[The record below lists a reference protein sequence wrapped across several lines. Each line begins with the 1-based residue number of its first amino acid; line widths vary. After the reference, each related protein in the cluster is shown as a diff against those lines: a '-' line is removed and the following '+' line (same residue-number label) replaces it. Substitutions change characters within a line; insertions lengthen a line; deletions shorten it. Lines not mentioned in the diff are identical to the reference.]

1 MYEHG
6 GFVMTVRSVFL
17 VSLVLMLGGCA
28 GNQDAENALKPDA
41 RLNSPGAVPSPV
53 PSSNTPS
60 TPEPTPISS
69 PIASPPTP
77 IGWQDIDKTPAQ
89 LRPYVDDMLALDL
102 VAPDTQMPDANSL
115 NAPISRREFAKWL
128 LLTNNR
134 FYQSRPTKQIRIDR
148 PSSTPTFQD
157 IPNFD
162 PDFAILQ
169 SLADAGILPS
179 TLSRDTKNDGKND
192 RFKPSAAL
200 TREELLRWKMPLDSR
215 SLQADVPP
223 IETLRKTLPFQDLS
237 KVIHPETLR
246 LVALDLQNSDRS
258 NLRRSLGYTT
268 LLQPQR
274 SVTRAEAA
282 AVLWSIGAEGA
293 VLTAKDAL
301 KGSSIPATPI
311 PTTAGP
317 TVSPTPTSSMETKT
331 VP

>member
-1 MYEHG
+1 MDEHG
-6 GFVMTVRSVFL
+6 GFVMTIRSVFL

-53 PSSNTPS
+53 PSSNIPP
-60 TPEPTPISS
+60 TPEPTPIAS

-77 IGWQDIDKTPAQ
+77 IGWQDIDKTPTQ
-89 LRPYVDDMLALDL
+89 LRPYVDDMLALNL
-102 VAPDTQMPDANSL
+102 VLPDAQMSDANSL

-157 IPNFD
+157 IPSSD

-179 TLSRDTKNDGKND
+179 TLSGDRKNDGKND
-192 RFKPSAAL
+192 RFKPSEAL
-200 TREELLRWKMPLDSR
+200 TREELLRWKMPFDSR
-215 SLQADVPP
+215 PSQADVLA
-223 IETLRKTLPFQDLS
+223 IETLRKSLPFQDLS

-246 LVALDLQNSDRS
+246 LVALDLQNGDRS

-282 AVLWSIGAEGA
+282 AVLWSIGTEGA
-293 VLTAKDAL
+293 ILTAKDVL
-301 KGSSIPATPI
+301 KGSSSIPATP
-311 PTTAGP
+311 
-317 TVSPTPTSSMETKT
+317 TPASSMETKMT
-331 VP
+331 P

>member
-1 MYEHG
+1 
-6 GFVMTVRSVFL
+6 MTVRSVLL
-17 VSLVLMLGGCA
+17 VSLVLLLGGCA

-41 RLNSPGAVPSPV
+41 RLSSPSPAPSPV
-53 PSSNTPS
+53 PSSNIL
-60 TPEPTPISS
+60 PTPT
-69 PIASPPTP
+69 PIASPTESPTPTP

-89 LRPYVDDMLALDL
+89 LRPYVDDMLALNL
-102 VAPDTQMPDANSL
+102 VLPDAQMPDANRL

-134 FYQSRPTKQIRIDR
+134 LYQSRPTKQIRIDR

-157 IPNFD
+157 IPNSD

-179 TLSRDTKNDGKND
+179 TLSRDTKNEGKND
-192 RFKPSAAL
+192 RFKPSEAL

-215 SLQADVPP
+215 SSQGDVLA

-246 LVALDLQNSDRS
+246 LIALDLQNGDRS

-293 VLTAKDAL
+293 VLTAKDSL
-301 KGSSIPATPI
+301 KGSSIPTTSTPTPASSMDTRATP
-311 PTTAGP
+311 
-317 TVSPTPTSSMETKT
+317 
-331 VP
+331 

>member
-1 MYEHG
+1 
-6 GFVMTVRSVFL
+6 MTVRSVFL
-17 VSLVLMLGGCA
+17 VSLVLLLGGCA

-41 RLNSPGAVPSPV
+41 RLNNNPSAVSSPV
-53 PSSNTPS
+53 PSSNTAP
-60 TPEPTPISS
+60 TPEPTPIAS
-69 PIASPPTP
+69 PIASPTATP
-77 IGWQDIDKTPAQ
+77 IGWQDLDKTPAQ
-89 LRPYVDDMLALDL
+89 LRPYVDDMLALNL
-102 VAPDTQMPDANSL
+102 VSPDAQMADPNSL

-134 FYQSRPTKQIRIDR
+134 FYKSRPTKQIRIDR

-157 IPNFD
+157 IPSSD

-179 TLSRDTKNDGKND
+179 TLSRDTKNEGKND
-192 RFKPSAAL
+192 RFNPSEAL

-215 SLQADVPP
+215 SSQADVLP
-223 IETLRKTLPFQDLS
+223 IESLPFQDLS

-246 LVALDLQNSDRS
+246 LVALDLKNGDRS

-282 AVLWSIGAEGA
+282 AVLWSIGPEGGM
-293 VLTAKDAL
+293 LTAKDVL
-301 KGSSIPATPI
+301 KGSSSLPATPI
-311 PTTAGP
+311 PATAGP

-331 VP
+331 IP

>member
-1 MYEHG
+1 
-6 GFVMTVRSVFL
+6 
-17 VSLVLMLGGCA
+17 
-28 GNQDAENALKPDA
+28 
-41 RLNSPGAVPSPV
+41 
-53 PSSNTPS
+53 
-60 TPEPTPISS
+60 
-69 PIASPPTP
+69 
-77 IGWQDIDKTPAQ
+77 
-89 LRPYVDDMLALDL
+89 MLALNL
-102 VAPDTQMPDANSL
+102 VLPDAQMPDANRL

-134 FYQSRPTKQIRIDR
+134 LYQSRPTKQIRIDR

-157 IPNFD
+157 IPNSD

-179 TLSRDTKNDGKND
+179 TLSRDTKNEGKTD
-192 RFKPSAAL
+192 RFKPSEAL
-200 TREELLRWKMPLDSR
+200 TREELLRWKMPFDSR
-215 SLQADVPP
+215 PSQADVLA

-246 LVALDLQNSDRS
+246 LVALDLQNGDRS

-293 VLTAKDAL
+293 VLTAKDSL
-301 KGSSIPATPI
+301 KGSSIP
-311 PTTAGP
+311 TT
-317 TVSPTPTSSMETKT
+317 PTPTPASSMDTKT
-331 VP
+331 TP

>member
-1 MYEHG
+1 
-6 GFVMTVRSVFL
+6 MTVRSVFL
-17 VSLVLMLGGCA
+17 VSLVLLLGGCA

-41 RLNSPGAVPSPV
+41 RLSSPSPVPSPV
-53 PSSNTPS
+53 PSSNIP
-60 TPEPTPISS
+60 PT
-69 PIASPPTP
+69 PIASPTENPTPTP

-89 LRPYVDDMLALDL
+89 LRPYVDDMLALNL
-102 VAPDTQMPDANSL
+102 VLPDAQIPDANRL

-134 FYQSRPTKQIRIDR
+134 LYQSRPTKQIRIDR

-157 IPNFD
+157 IPNSD

-179 TLSRDTKNDGKND
+179 TLSRDAKNEGKND
-192 RFKPSAAL
+192 RFKPSEAL
-200 TREELLRWKMPLDSR
+200 TREELLRWKMPFDSR
-215 SLQADVPP
+215 LSQADVLA

-237 KVIHPETLR
+237 KVIYPETLR
-246 LVALDLQNSDRS
+246 LVALDLQNGDRS

-293 VLTAKDAL
+293 VLTAKDSL
-301 KGSSIPATPI
+301 KGSSIPT
-311 PTTAGP
+311 
-317 TVSPTPTSSMETKT
+317 SPTPTPASSMDTKT
-331 VP
+331 TP

>member
-1 MYEHG
+1 
-6 GFVMTVRSVFL
+6 MTVRSAFL
-17 VSLVLMLGGCA
+17 VSLVLLLGGCA

-41 RLNSPGAVPSPV
+41 RLSSPSPAPSPV
-53 PSSNTPS
+53 PSSNIL
-60 TPEPTPISS
+60 PTPT
-69 PIASPPTP
+69 PIASPTESPTPTP

-89 LRPYVDDMLALDL
+89 LRPYVDDMLALNL
-102 VAPDTQMPDANSL
+102 VLPDAQMPDANRL

-134 FYQSRPTKQIRIDR
+134 LYQSRPTKQIRIDR

-157 IPNFD
+157 IPNSD

-179 TLSRDTKNDGKND
+179 TLSRDTKNEGKND
-192 RFKPSAAL
+192 RFKPSEAL

-215 SLQADVPP
+215 SSQGDVLA

-246 LVALDLQNSDRS
+246 LIALDLQNGDRS

-293 VLTAKDAL
+293 VLTAKDSL
-301 KGSSIPATPI
+301 KGASI
-311 PTTAGP
+311 PTTS
-317 TVSPTPTSSMETKT
+317 TPTPASSMDTRAT
-331 VP
+331 P

>member
-1 MYEHG
+1 
-6 GFVMTVRSVFL
+6 MTVRSVFL
-17 VSLVLMLGGCA
+17 VSLVLLLGGCA

-41 RLNSPGAVPSPV
+41 RLSSPNSAPSSV
-53 PSSNTPS
+53 PSSNIP
-60 TPEPTPISS
+60 PTPIASLPES
-69 PIASPPTP
+69 PTPTP

-89 LRPYVDDMLALDL
+89 LRPYVDDMLALNL
-102 VAPDTQMPDANSL
+102 VVPDAQMPDANRL

-134 FYQSRPTKQIRIDR
+134 FYQSRPTQQIRIDR

-157 IPNFD
+157 IPNSD

-179 TLSRDTKNDGKND
+179 TLSRDTKNEGKND
-192 RFKPSAAL
+192 RFKPSEAL

-215 SLQADVPP
+215 PSQADVLA

-246 LVALDLQNSDRS
+246 LVALDLQNGDRS

-282 AVLWSIGAEGA
+282 AVLWSIGTEGA
-293 VLTAKDAL
+293 VLTAKDML
-301 KGSSIPATPI
+301 KGSSSIPATP
-311 PTTAGP
+311 
-317 TVSPTPTSSMETKT
+317 TPASSMEPKT
-331 VP
+331 TP

>member
-1 MYEHG
+1 
-6 GFVMTVRSVFL
+6 MTVRSVFL
-17 VSLVLMLGGCA
+17 VSLVLLLGGCA

-41 RLNSPGAVPSPV
+41 RLSSPSPAPSPV
-53 PSSNTPS
+53 PSSNIL
-60 TPEPTPISS
+60 PTPT
-69 PIASPPTP
+69 PIASPTESPTPTP

-89 LRPYVDDMLALDL
+89 LRPYVDDMLALNL
-102 VAPDTQMPDANSL
+102 VLPDAQMPDANRL

-157 IPNFD
+157 IPNSD

-179 TLSRDTKNDGKND
+179 TLSRDTKNEGKND
-192 RFKPSAAL
+192 RFKPSEAL

-215 SLQADVPP
+215 SSQGDVLA

-246 LVALDLQNSDRS
+246 LIALDLQNGDRS

-293 VLTAKDAL
+293 VLTAKDSL
-301 KGSSIPATPI
+301 KGSSIP
-311 PTTAGP
+311 TTS
-317 TVSPTPTSSMETKT
+317 TPTPASSMDTRT
-331 VP
+331 TP

>member
-1 MYEHG
+1 
-6 GFVMTVRSVFL
+6 MTVRSVLL
-17 VSLVLMLGGCA
+17 VSLVLLLGGCA

-41 RLNSPGAVPSPV
+41 RLSSPSPAPSPV
-53 PSSNTPS
+53 PSSNIL
-60 TPEPTPISS
+60 PTPT
-69 PIASPPTP
+69 PIASPTESPTPTP

-89 LRPYVDDMLALDL
+89 LRPYVDDMLALNL
-102 VAPDTQMPDANSL
+102 VSPDAQMPDANRL

-134 FYQSRPTKQIRIDR
+134 LYQSRPTKQIRIDR

-157 IPNFD
+157 IPNSD

-179 TLSRDTKNDGKND
+179 TLSRDTKNEGKND
-192 RFKPSAAL
+192 RFKPSEAL

-215 SLQADVPP
+215 SSQGDVLA

-246 LVALDLQNSDRS
+246 LIALDLQNGDRS

-293 VLTAKDAL
+293 VLTAKDSL
-301 KGSSIPATPI
+301 KGASI
-311 PTTAGP
+311 PTT
-317 TVSPTPTSSMETKT
+317 PTPASSMDTRAT
-331 VP
+331 P

>member
-17 VSLVLMLGGCA
+17 VSLVLLLGGCA

-41 RLNSPGAVPSPV
+41 RLNSSGTVSSPV
-53 PSSNTPS
+53 PSSNIPPAPT
-60 TPEPTPISS
+60 PTPIVSPTES
-69 PIASPPTP
+69 PIASP
-77 IGWQDIDKTPAQ
+77 IGWQDIDKTPTQ

-102 VAPDTQMPDANSL
+102 VSPDAQMPDANSL

-157 IPNFD
+157 IPNSD

-192 RFKPSAAL
+192 RFKPSEAL

-215 SLQADVPP
+215 PSQGDVLA
-223 IETLRKTLPFQDLS
+223 IESLRKTLPFQDLS

-282 AVLWSIGAEGA
+282 AVLWSIGAEGGI
-293 VLTAKDAL
+293 LTAKDVL
-301 KGSSIPATPI
+301 KGSLSTPATPTPATPTSATPIPATP
-311 PTTAGP
+311 
-317 TVSPTPTSSMETKT
+317 TP
-331 VP
+331 

>member
-1 MYEHG
+1 
-6 GFVMTVRSVFL
+6 MTVRSVLL
-17 VSLVLMLGGCA
+17 VSLVLLLGGCA

-41 RLNSPGAVPSPV
+41 RLSSPSPAPSPV
-53 PSSNTPS
+53 PSSNIL
-60 TPEPTPISS
+60 PTPT
-69 PIASPPTP
+69 PIASPTESPTPTP

-89 LRPYVDDMLALDL
+89 LRPYVDDMLALNL
-102 VAPDTQMPDANSL
+102 VLPDAQMPDANRL

-157 IPNFD
+157 IPNSD

-179 TLSRDTKNDGKND
+179 TLSRDTKNEGKND
-192 RFKPSAAL
+192 RFKPSEAL

-215 SLQADVPP
+215 SSQGDVLA

-246 LVALDLQNSDRS
+246 LIALDLQNGDRS

-293 VLTAKDAL
+293 VLTAKDSL
-301 KGSSIPATPI
+301 KGSSIP
-311 PTTAGP
+311 TT
-317 TVSPTPTSSMETKT
+317 PTPTPTPASSMDTKT
-331 VP
+331 TP

>member
-1 MYEHG
+1 
-6 GFVMTVRSVFL
+6 MTVRSVFL
-17 VSLVLMLGGCA
+17 VSLVLLLGGCA

-41 RLNSPGAVPSPV
+41 RLSSPSPVPSPV
-53 PSSNTPS
+53 PSSNTP
-60 TPEPTPISS
+60 PT
-69 PIASPPTP
+69 PIASPTESPTPIP

-89 LRPYVDDMLALDL
+89 LRPYVDDMLALNL
-102 VAPDTQMPDANSL
+102 VLPDAQMPDANRL

-134 FYQSRPTKQIRIDR
+134 FHQSRPTKQIRIDR

-157 IPNFD
+157 IPNSD

-179 TLSRDTKNDGKND
+179 TLSRDTKNEGKTD
-192 RFKPSAAL
+192 RFNPSEAL
-200 TREELLRWKMPLDSR
+200 TREELLRWKMPFDSR
-215 SLQADVPP
+215 PSQADVLA

-246 LVALDLQNSDRS
+246 LVALDLQNGDRS

-293 VLTAKDAL
+293 VLTAKDSL
-301 KGSSIPATPI
+301 KGSSIPTI
-311 PTTAGP
+311 
-317 TVSPTPTSSMETKT
+317 PTPTPTPTPASSMDTKT
-331 VP
+331 TP

>member
-1 MYEHG
+1 
-6 GFVMTVRSVFL
+6 MTVRSVFV
-17 VSLVLMLGGCA
+17 VSLVLLLGGCA

-41 RLNSPGAVPSPV
+41 RLNSSPGAVPSPV
-53 PSSNTPS
+53 PSSNIPPTAK
-60 TPEPTPISS
+60 PTPIES
-69 PIASPPTP
+69 PTESPTKTP

-89 LRPYVDDMLALDL
+89 LRPYVDDMLALNL
-102 VAPDTQMPDANSL
+102 VSPDAQMPDGSNL

-148 PSSTPTFQD
+148 PSNRAAFQD
-157 IPNFD
+157 ISSSD

-179 TLSRDTKNDGKND
+179 TLSGDRKNDGKND
-192 RFKPSAAL
+192 RFKPTEAL

-215 SLQADVPP
+215 PSQADVLA
-223 IETLRKTLPFQDLS
+223 IESLQKTLPFQDLS
-237 KVIHPETLR
+237 KVIHPETIR
-246 LVALDLQNSDRS
+246 LVALDLQNGDRS

-282 AVLWSIGAEGA
+282 SVLWSIGAEGG
-293 VLTAKDAL
+293 VLTAKDVL
-301 KGSSIPATPI
+301 KGSLTIPATPI
-311 PTTAGP
+311 QVTPIPATPATPTTP
-317 TVSPTPTSSMETKT
+317 
-331 VP
+331 

>member
-1 MYEHG
+1 M
-6 GFVMTVRSVFL
+6 MTGRSVFL
-17 VSLVLMLGGCA
+17 VSLLLVLGGCA

-41 RLNSPGAVPSPV
+41 RLNPSPGAVSSPV
-53 PSSNTPS
+53 PSSNPPP
-60 TPEPTPISS
+60 TPEPILT
-69 PIASPPTP
+69 ASPTATP
-77 IGWQDIDKTPAQ
+77 IGWQDLDKTPAQ

-102 VAPDTQMPDANSL
+102 ISPDAQMSEANTL

-134 FYQSRPTKQIRIDR
+134 FYNSRPTKQIRIDR

-157 IPNFD
+157 IPNSD

-179 TLSRDTKNDGKND
+179 TLSRDTKNEGKND
-192 RFKPSAAL
+192 RFKPSEAL
-200 TREELLRWKMPLDSR
+200 TREDLLRWKMPLDSR
-215 SLQADVPP
+215 SLQVEALSL
-223 IETLRKTLPFQDLS
+223 ESLRKTLPFQDLS

-246 LVALDLQNSDRS
+246 LVALDLKNGDRS

-282 AVLWSIGAEGA
+282 AVLWSIGPEGGM
-293 VLTAKDAL
+293 LTAKDVL
-301 KGSSIPATPI
+301 NGSSPIIAAPISPTADPTASPRSIPSIDTKPI
-311 PTTAGP
+311 P
-317 TVSPTPTSSMETKT
+317 
-331 VP
+331 

>member
-1 MYEHG
+1 
-6 GFVMTVRSVFL
+6 MTVRSVFL
-17 VSLVLMLGGCA
+17 VSLVLLLGGCA

-41 RLNSPGAVPSPV
+41 QLSSPSPAPSPV
-53 PSSNTPS
+53 PSSNIL
-60 TPEPTPISS
+60 PTPT
-69 PIASPPTP
+69 PIASPTESPTPTP

-89 LRPYVDDMLALDL
+89 LRPYVDDMLALNL
-102 VAPDTQMPDANSL
+102 VLPDAQMPDANRL

-134 FYQSRPTKQIRIDR
+134 LYQSRPTKQIRIDR

-157 IPNFD
+157 IPNSD

-179 TLSRDTKNDGKND
+179 TLSRDTKNEGKND
-192 RFKPSAAL
+192 RFKPSEAL
-200 TREELLRWKMPLDSR
+200 TREELLRWKMPFDSR
-215 SLQADVPP
+215 PSQADVLA

-246 LVALDLQNSDRS
+246 LIALDLQNGDRS

-293 VLTAKDAL
+293 VLTAKDLL
-301 KGSSIPATPI
+301 KGSSIP
-311 PTTAGP
+311 TTS
-317 TVSPTPTSSMETKT
+317 TPTPASSMDTT
-331 VP
+331 TTP